1 MIGKTRHPS
10 AALADAPRGVLHTRF
25 DEGVLEHARQA
36 PAPLLADFVEHYWC
50 VRWDLRGRPPQL
62 QETLPHP
69 NVHLIVEHGEAR
81 LWGVHGGRYRRMLEG
96 RETVFGVKFAAGG
109 FHAFLRSPVAALA
122 NRSRPAREVFGAGID
137 AIAPAIPACPDIAAM
152 VARVEPLL
160 RATAPAHDPLA
171 AQARALVAQVAGD
184 RELLR
189 AEQLAERAGM
199 GLRALQ
205 RLFRDYVGAS
215 PKWVIA
221 RYRLHEA
228 VAQLQAGREQA
239 WAELALA
246 LGYYDQAHFIR
257 DFRRLVGC
265 APADYARREDP
276 RRGAQTSSCMPGCDK
291 VTAVP

>member
-1 MIGKTRHPS
+1 MIGKTRRS
-10 AALADAPRGVLHTRF
+10 VAKAGDTPRGVLHARLG
-25 DEGVLEHARQA
+25 EGAFEHARLA
-36 PAPLLADFVEHYWC
+36 PAPQLAAFVEHYWC
-50 VRWDLRGRPPQL
+50 VRWDLRGQPAQL

-69 NVHLIVEHGEAR
+69 NVHLVIERGEAR
-81 LWGVHGGRYRRMLEG
+81 VWGVHDGRFRRLLEG

-109 FHAFLRSPVAALA
+109 FRPFLGRAVGTLA
-122 NRSRPAREVFGAGID
+122 NRSLPARELFGAGIN
-137 AIAPAIPACPDIAAM
+137 ARIPAIPACADLAAM
-152 VARVEPLL
+152 VALVEPLL
-160 RATAPAHDPLA
+160 QAKLPPSDPLV
-171 AQARALVAQVAGD
+171 AQARTLVEQAANE
-184 RELLR
+184 RELMR

-215 PKWVIA
+215 PKWVIQ

-228 VAQLQAGREQA
+228 VARLQAGRELA

-265 APADYARREDP
+265 APADYARRQ
-276 RRGAQTSSCMPGCDK
+276 GAR
-291 VTAVP
+291 

>member
-1 MIGKTRHPS
+1 MIGKTRHP
-10 AALADAPRGVLHTRF
+10 ATATADPPRGVLHTRLDAGAF
-25 DEGVLEHARQA
+25 EHARLA
-36 PAPLLADFVEHYWC
+36 PSPLLAGCVEHYWC

-69 NVHLIVEHGEAR
+69 NVHLVIERGDAR
-81 LWGVHGGRYRRMLEG
+81 VWGVHDGRYRRVLEG
-96 RETVFGVKFAAGG
+96 RETVFGVKFSAGG
-109 FHAFLRSPVAALA
+109 FRPFLRSPVATLA

-137 AIAPAIPACPDIAAM
+137 MIVPAIPTCADIAAM
-152 VARVEPLL
+152 AALVEPWLL
-160 RATAPAHDPLA
+160 ANAPLPDPLA
-171 AQARALVAQVAGD
+171 AQARALVAQAASD

-189 AEQLAERAGM
+189 AEQLAERAGL

-228 VAQLQAGREQA
+228 IAQLQAGRELA
-239 WAELALA
+239 WSELALA

-265 APADYARREDP
+265 APADYARREST
-276 RRGAQTSSCMPGCDK
+276 R
-291 VTAVP
+291 

>member
-1 MIGKTRHPS
+1 MIGKTRHCPTTP
-10 AALADAPRGVLHTRF
+10 ANAPRGVLHTQLG
-25 DEGVLEHARQA
+25 EGAFEHARQA
-36 PAPLLADFVEHYWC
+36 PAAALAGFVEHYWC
-50 VRWDLRGRPPQL
+50 VRWDLRGQPPWL

-69 NVHLIVEHGEAR
+69 NVHLVIERGEAHV
-81 LWGVHGGRYRRMLEG
+81 WGVHDNRFRRVLEG

-109 FHAFLRSPVAALA
+109 FRPFLGSAVGVLA
-122 NRSRPAREVFGAGID
+122 NRSMPARDVFGDGVD
-137 AIAPAIPACPDIAAM
+137 AIVPAIPGCADIAAM
-152 VARVEPLL
+152 AALVEPLL
-160 RATAPAHDPLA
+160 LAKLPPADPLA
-171 AQARALVAQVAGD
+171 AQVRAWVALAASD

-215 PKWVIA
+215 PKWVVQ

-228 VAQLQAGREQA
+228 VAQLQAGRELA

-265 APADYARREDP
+265 APADYARRQLP
-276 RRGAQTSSCMPGCDK
+276 R
-291 VTAVP
+291 

>member
-1 MIGKTRHPS
+1 MHSSTTGFPMIGKTRHP
-10 AALADAPRGVLHTRF
+10 APVPVDAPRGVLHTRL
-25 DEGVLEHARQA
+25 DEGVFEHARLA
-36 PAPLLADFVEHYWC
+36 PAPALAACIEHYWC
-50 VRWDLRGRPPQL
+50 VRWDLRGHPPQL

-69 NVHLIVEHGEAR
+69 NVHLVMERGEAHV
-81 LWGVHGGRYRRMLEG
+81 WGVHDGRYRRVLEG

-109 FHAFLRSPVAALA
+109 FRAFQQGPVAALA
-122 NRSRPAREVFGAGID
+122 NRSRPAREIFGAGID
-137 AIAPAIPACPDIAAM
+137 TIVPAMPVCADIAAM
-152 VARVEPLL
+152 AALVEPLL
-160 RATAPAHDPLA
+160 LAKVPSPDPLA
-171 AQARALVAQVAGD
+171 AQARALVAQVADD

-189 AEQLAERAGM
+189 AEQLAERAGL

-205 RLFRDYVGAS
+205 RLFREYVGAS

-228 VAQLQAGREQA
+228 VAQLQAGCGPA

-265 APADYARREDP
+265 APADYARRQ
-276 RRGAQTSSCMPGCDK
+276 GAR
-291 VTAVP
+291 

>member
-1 MIGKTRHPS
+1 MIGKTRHPLP
-10 AALADAPRGVLHTRF
+10 AATGAPRGVLRANLG
-25 DEGVLEHARQA
+25 DGVFEHAREA
-36 PAPLLADFVEHYWC
+36 PVPALATCVEHYWC

-69 NVHLIVEHGEAR
+69 NVHLVIERGEAR
-81 LWGVHGGRYRRMLEG
+81 VWGVHDGRYRRVLEG
-96 RETVFGVKFAAGG
+96 RETVFGVKFATGG
-109 FHAFLRSPVAALA
+109 FHAFLRGPVAALA
-122 NRSRPAREVFGAGID
+122 NRSRPAREVLGAGID
-137 AIAPAIPACPDIAAM
+137 TIVPAMPACPDIAAM
-152 VARVEPLL
+152 VALVEPLL
-160 RATAPAHDPLA
+160 LAGVPPHDPLA
-171 AQARALVAQVAGD
+171 ARARALVAQAASD

-228 VAQLQAGREQA
+228 VAQLQAGRELA

-265 APADYARREDP
+265 APADYARREST
-276 RRGAQTSSCMPGCDK
+276 R
-291 VTAVP
+291 

>member
-1 MIGKTRHPS
+1 MIGKTRQP
-10 AALADAPRGVLHTRF
+10 DATFHGSPRGVLHTRLG
-25 DEGVLEHARQA
+25 EGAFEHARQA
-36 PAPLLADFVEHYWC
+36 PAAALAPFVEHYWC

-69 NVHLIVEHGEAR
+69 NVQLVVERGEAR
-81 LWGVHGGRYRRMLEG
+81 VGGVHAGRFRRVLEG

-109 FHAFLRSPVAALA
+109 FRGFRRGPVSSLA
-122 NRSRPAREVFGAGID
+122 NRSMPAREVFGAGID
-137 AIAPAIPACPDIAAM
+137 AVVPAIPDCADIAAM
-152 VARVEPLL
+152 AVLVEPLL
-160 RATAPAHDPLA
+160 LAHAPPPDPLA
-171 AQARALVAQVAGD
+171 AQARALVALAAND

-189 AEQLAERAGM
+189 AEQLAERADL

-215 PKWVIA
+215 PKWVIQ

-228 VAQLQAGREQA
+228 VAQLQTGHMPD
-239 WAELALA
+239 WIELALA

-265 APADYARREDP
+265 APADYARRENP
-276 RRGAQTSSCMPGCDK
+276 R
-291 VTAVP
+291 

>member
-1 MIGKTRHPS
+1 MLRTHLGDG
-10 AALADAPRGVLHTRF
+10 AF
-25 DEGVLEHARQA
+25 EHARRA
-36 PAPLLADFVEHYWC
+36 PAPALAACVEHYWC
-50 VRWDLRGRPPQL
+50 VRWDLRGIPPQL

-69 NVHLIVEHGEAR
+69 NVHLVIERGEAR
-81 LWGVHGGRYRRMLEG
+81 VWGVHDGRYRRVLEG

-109 FHAFLRSPVAALA
+109 FRAFLQDPVAALA
-122 NRSRPAREVFGAGID
+122 NRSRPAREIFGAAID
-137 AIAPAIPACPDIAAM
+137 TIVPAIPSCPDITAMAAL
-152 VARVEPLL
+152 VEPLL
-160 RATAPAHDPLA
+160 LAKMPSPDPLA
-171 AQARALVAQVAGD
+171 AQARALVAQAASD

-189 AEQLAERAGM
+189 AEQLAARAGL

-205 RLFRDYVGAS
+205 RLFREYVGAS

-228 VAQLQAGREQA
+228 VAQLQAGRELA

-265 APADYARREDP
+265 APADYARRENS
-276 RRGAQTSSCMPGCDK
+276 R
-291 VTAVP
+291 

>member
-1 MIGKTRHPS
+1 MMMAVLTHSSSAAPPMIGKTRHP
-10 AALADAPRGVLHTRF
+10 AGAPRGVLHTRLG
-25 DEGVLEHARQA
+25 EGAFEHARRA
-36 PAPLLADFVEHYWC
+36 PAPALAGFVEHYWC

-69 NVHLIVEHGEAR
+69 NLHLVVDRGEAR
-81 LWGVHGGRYRRMLEG
+81 VWGVHDGRFRRVLEG

-109 FHAFLRSPVAALA
+109 ARPWLDRPAGALA
-122 NRSRPAREVFGAGID
+122 NRSLPAHEIFGTAID
-137 AIAPAIPACPDIAAM
+137 ALVPAIPGCADIAAM
-152 VARVEPLL
+152 AALVEPLL
-160 RATAPAHDPLA
+160 LATLPPPDPLA
-171 AQARALVAQVAGD
+171 AQARELVALAATN

-189 AEQLAERAGM
+189 AEQLAGHAGL

-228 VAQLQAGREQA
+228 VAQLQAGRTLA
-239 WAELALA
+239 WTELALA

-265 APADYARREDP
+265 APADYARRESA
-276 RRGAQTSSCMPGCDK
+276 R
-291 VTAVP
+291 

>member
-1 MIGKTRHPS
+1 MPMIGKTRHDP
-10 AALADAPRGVLHTRF
+10 AMPADAPRGVLRARLG
-25 DEGVLEHARQA
+25 EGAFEHARQA
-36 PAPLLADFVEHYWC
+36 PAPALAGFVEHYWC
-50 VRWDLRGRPPQL
+50 VRWDLLGQSPRL

-69 NVHLIVEHGEAR
+69 NVHMVVEHGEAR
-81 LWGVHGGRYRRMLEG
+81 VWGVHDGRYRRMLEG

-109 FHAFLRSPVAALA
+109 FRTFLRGPVAALA
-122 NRSRPAREVFGAGID
+122 NRSMPAREVFGTGID
-137 AIAPAIPACPDIAAM
+137 AIVPAIPVCADIAAM
-152 VARVEPLL
+152 AGLVEPLL
-160 RATAPAHDPLA
+160 LAKLPLADPQA
-171 AQARALVAQVAGD
+171 AQARALVALAASD

-189 AEQLAERAGM
+189 AEQLAEHAGM

-228 VAQLQAGREQA
+228 VAQLQTGHELP

-265 APADYARREDP
+265 APADYARRQHV
-276 RRGAQTSSCMPGCDK
+276 R
-291 VTAVP
+291 

>member
-1 MIGKTRHPS
+1 MIGKTRRTDTPS
-10 AALADAPRGVLHTRF
+10 ADAPRGVLHTHLGDGTF
-25 DEGVLEHARQA
+25 EHARQPPA
-36 PAPLLADFVEHYWC
+36 PALAAFVEHYWC
-50 VRWDLRGRPPQL
+50 VRWDLRGRAPQP

-69 NVHLIVEHGEAR
+69 NVHLVVERGEAR
-81 LWGVHGGRYRRMLEG
+81 VWGVHDGRYRRVMEG

-109 FHAFLRSPVAALA
+109 FRALLRGPVGALA
-122 NRSRPAREVFGAGID
+122 NRSLPAREIFGDGID
-137 AIAPAIPACPDIAAM
+137 AIAPAIPACSDIAAM
-152 VARVEPLL
+152 AALVEPLL
-160 RATAPAHDPLA
+160 LANAPAPDPLA
-171 AQARALVAQVAGD
+171 AQARALVAQAAND
-184 RELLR
+184 RDLLR

-205 RLFRDYVGAS
+205 RLFREYVGVS

-228 VAQLQAGREQA
+228 VAQLQAGRELA

-265 APADYARREDP
+265 APADYARRQHT
-276 RRGAQTSSCMPGCDK
+276 R
-291 VTAVP
+291 